1 MVHKKFDKNYMPT
14 RDETT
19 VRGTYIGRGKL
30 MKVSL
35 ILRKRFFFVRVMVS
49 SSICASFCL
58 ILFHHWYSVS
68 GIDKNIVTDDY
79 RQSKCSCL
87 ESELSSFTLNSTS
100 NLTDSESS
108 LCSHYATRR
117 GPHQRIISV
126 SLFGP
131 KENKM
136 FQLNPSLTFLNE
148 LIHDVNK
155 IYPDNF
161 VLRIHHDDTIGL
173 LDVIC
178 PIKCRHQNV
187 DFCNMNSKLFIPPK
201 IWRFIPAGDALVD
214 ISE

>member
-1 MVHKKFDKNYMPT
+1 MVT
-14 RDETT
+14 RDDTP
-19 VRGTYIGRGKL
+19 VHGTYTGCGKR

-35 ILRKRFFFVRVMVS
+35 IIRKRFFVVRVMVPS
-49 SSICASFCL
+49 FICASFCL
-58 ILFHHWYSVS
+58 ILFHHSYLVS
-68 GIDKNIVTDDY
+68 RIDQSFIVDNY
-79 RQSKCSCL
+79 RPSKCSCL
-87 ESELSSFTLNSTS
+87 EPELSSFTLSSTS
-100 NLTDSESS
+100 NLTNSQSS

-117 GPHQRIISV
+117 GPHQRIISI

-136 FQLNPSLTFLNE
+136 FQLNQSLTFLNE

-201 IWRFIPAGDALVD
+201 IWRFIPAGDSLVD